1 MTTPREDSGPPTT
14 IHVRRALDGDKESL
28 AWVIS
33 RLTPLLV
40 AQAAYRLRP
49 PLRSLYDPLDLVNDA
64 WLVALPRLGELTA
77 RDGRHTPTLL
87 KFLATT
93 LLYRINNLVRKH
105 IRGEESS
112 GDAGPEG
119 SDPLAQVPADQ
130 SGVVT
135 AAVRGEVRSA
145 VLETIE
151 ELEPVDREVL
161 LLRGIEQQPNQAVA
175 LLLNLPPQTVAKRY
189 QRALERLRGRLPG
202 SVFEELE

>member
-1 MTTPREDSGPPTT
+1 
-14 IHVRRALDGDKESL
+14 
-28 AWVIS
+28 VIV

-40 AQAAYRLRP
+40 AQASYRLRP

-77 RDGRHTPTLL
+77 REGRQTPTLL

-105 IRGEESS
+105 IRGDD
-112 GDAGPEG
+112 GGGAPEG
-119 SDPLAQVPADQ
+119 SDPLAQVSSDE

-135 AAVRGEVRSA
+135 AAVRREVRGA

-151 ELEPVDREVL
+151 ELEPSDREVL

-189 QRALERLRGRLPG
+189 QRALERLRARLPG